1 MDSQFDRSYEYL
13 LENLQA
19 KDNKSILKTS
29 ITNLSDPEQFKAHLG
44 VVMHHYLPKKLP

>member
-19 KDNKSILKTS
+19 KDNKSIMKTTN
-29 ITNLSDPEQFKAHLG
+29 TNL
-44 VVMHHYLPKKLP
+44 